1 MNYIVT
7 DKHEYL
13 KDGLSLVFVDGYYEI
28 DSMKSGFSYATIKHW
43 LQLGWIKEVQ
53 KPEFTKDDMFS
64 ICEFTLMYGKPTCNV
79 KKEANLVIDN
89 WLNERKP

>member
-1 MNYIVT
+1 MDYIVT

-43 LQLGWIKEVQ
+43 LQLGWIKEAQ
-53 KPEFTKDDMFS
+53 KPEFIKDDM
-64 ICEFTLMYGKPTCNV
+64 IEFADYFQVSMGKTS
-79 KKEANLVIDN
+79 KAFDQ